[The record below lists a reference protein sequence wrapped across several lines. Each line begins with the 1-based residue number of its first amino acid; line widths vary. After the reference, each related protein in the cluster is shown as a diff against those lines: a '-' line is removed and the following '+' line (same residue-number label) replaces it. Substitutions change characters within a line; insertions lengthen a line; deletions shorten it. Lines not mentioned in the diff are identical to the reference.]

1 MKDNRLS
8 LRPNINTIDSTKNLS
23 NFERFQNTTL
33 RPIIKLQ
40 HDLIIELFIQHAQ
53 KRKIDLQTIT
63 YKELKVFIEN
73 TLIKDSV
80 LKNQYIG
87 IIVGHFTLNEYKD
100 YALMSAEIGKRTLQ
114 MIRQRLQDTMLVN
127 VKKVTT

>member
-8 LRPNINTIDSTKNLS
+8 LRPSINTIDSTKNLS

-40 HDLIIELFIQHAQ
+40 HDLIIELFIQYAQ
-53 KRKIDLQTIT
+53 KRKTDLQAIT
-63 YKELKVFIEN
+63 YKELKMFIEN
-73 TLIKDSV
+73 TLTKDSV

-87 IIVGHFTLNEYKD
+87 MIVGHFTLNEYKD
-100 YALMSAEIGKRTLQ
+100 YTLMSAEIGKRTLQ
-114 MIRQRLQDTMLVN
+114 MIRQRLQDTMLIN